1 MTIEKHGNKWR
12 VSEMRD
18 GIRYRVT
25 VDHKPGRKEAHDL
38 IHDAVQN
45 SDSSICKRETFE
57 YHAREYIE
65 IKSNILSPS
74 TKRGY
79 LSMLSNLSD
88 TFKKM
93 KTADLNQKII
103 QEEINN
109 YSATHSP
116 KSTHN
121 LHGFISSVLAVYRPS
136 LRISTTL
143 PQKRLYEASTPSE
156 EHIQK
161 LLQEVAGT
169 EYEIPIR
176 LGCYGLRRGEI
187 CAISEKD
194 IDGNMLY
201 ISKSK
206 VLNEK
211 GEWIIKPFPKTTKS
225 QRTIYIDSHLADLIR
240 QRGCAYSDHPNRL
253 NHTLHRLQKRLNL
266 PPFRFHDLR
275 AYYAS
280 MAHLMGI
287 PDAYIM
293 ANGGWS
299 STNILN
305 RVYKRTFDDAKNDAN
320 RQIAERLSAP
330 SIAPKS
336 LKRPN

>member
-1 MTIEKHGNKWR
+1 MTIEKAGNKWR
-12 VSEMRD
+12 ITQMQD
-18 GIRYRVT
+18 GIRYRVS
-25 VDHKPGRKEAHDL
+25 VDHKPTQKEAARL
-38 IHDAVQN
+38 IHEMIREAEPN
-45 SDSSICKRETFE
+45 ICKKDSFE
-57 YHAREYIE
+57 YHAEKYIE
-65 IKSNILSPS
+65 IKSNVISPS

-79 LSMLSNLSD
+79 LSILGNLSD
-88 TFKKM
+88 TFKRTP
-93 KTADLNQKII
+93 TAGITQELI
-103 QEEINN
+103 QIEINN
-109 YSATHSP
+109 YSASHSP
-116 KSTHN
+116 KSVRN
-121 LHGFISSVLAVYRPS
+121 AHGFISAVLSVYRPNMK
-136 LRISTTL
+136 IHTTL
-143 PQKRLYEASTPSE
+143 PQKAKFEPNTPSE
-156 EHIQK
+156 SDIK
-161 LLQEVAGT
+161 LLLDEVAGT

-194 IDGNMLY
+194 IKGNMLY

-206 VLNEK
+206 VLDEK

-293 ANGGWS
+293 AHGGWS
-299 STNILN
+299 SDYIMN
-305 RVYKRTFDDAKNDAN
+305 RVYKRAFED
-320 RQIAERLSAP
+320 
-330 SIAPKS
+330 S
-336 LKRPN
+336 LTEADKEFAQRITQKI